1 MSTISLPAAPSRNIT
16 LSHILQ
22 ARRDY
27 VSKEL
32 EAVCQKAVRPRIL
45 SVSNGR
51 LREAEAVLSLC
62 RNRSGEFV
70 ALDRNP
76 EVLETLRQEYGPGRI
91 RCVADLDPCREE
103 KFHYIYALNVLNE
116 IHDPAARQLL
126 AKLAAMLYPGGCL
139 LVSSFTPEMKMRGYS
154 DEIRWQPVCRTE
166 TDMARLADMIPDS
179 DMIGHVMWRDDT
191 ETIVYLEIQK

>member
-1 MSTISLPAAPSRNIT
+1 L
-16 LSHILQ
+16 
-22 ARRDY
+22 
-27 VSKEL
+27 SKEL
-32 EAVCQKAVRPRIL
+32 EAVCQRTVRPRIL

-51 LREAEAVLSLC
+51 LREAESVLPLC
-62 RNRSGEFV
+62 ARRSGEFV

-76 EVLETLRQEYGPGRI
+76 EVLETLRQEYGPGQI
-91 RCVADLDPCREE
+91 RCVQDLDPCRLE

-126 AKLAAMLYPGGCL
+126 AKLAAMLHPGGCL
-139 LVSSFTPEMKMRGYS
+139 LVAGFTPEMKAWGHA
-154 DEIRWQPVCRTE
+154 DEARWEPVCRTE

-179 DMIGHVMWRDDT
+179 DMVGHVMWRDDT